1 MPDRM
6 YDAELRAVLCD
17 HLAFGCGV
25 IKREVTI
32 GRTRA
37 DVVWIAPDGMLWGFE
52 IKGDTDPV
60 NSQRF
65 KMQIEEYS
73 KVFDYCTLMV
83 SGNGNKIT
91 AARKVVPPWWGLAVV
106 SPFSKIIMSAQDGT
120 VNTNVDLVE
129 LASQIW
135 KRDLMQMLTQN
146 GIAVRAP
153 KSRKEVIA
161 RQVTENFTH
170 DQIRSRVVEIWAER
184 KVDIDKRFKLK

>member
-1 MPDRM
+1 MITDRM
-6 YDAELRAVLCD
+6 YDQDLRAVLCNC
-17 HLAFGCGV
+17 LWEMATSL
-25 IKREVTI
+25 KREVTI

-37 DVVWIAPDGMLWGFE
+37 DIVAVIKGKLWGFE

-73 KVFDYCTLMV
+73 KVFDYCVLV
-83 SGNGNKIT
+83 ISGNGSKAK
-91 AARKVVPPWWGLAVV
+91 AAAKVVPEWWGI
-106 SPFSKIIMSAQDGT
+106 SCISYGSKCTMATKDAIE
-120 VNTNVDLVE
+120 NTNVDLVE

-135 KRDLMQMLTQN
+135 KRDLLQMIKKA
-146 GIAVRAP
+146 GVVVRAP

-161 RQVTENFTH
+161 KQVTEVFTH
-170 DQIRSRVVEIWAER
+170 DQIRSRVIEIWTER